1 MARRRRKRDVGLS
14 RPSEAPSQGVMEQ
27 FMSFARSRLGILTL
41 AIAVPTAAYGVHS
54 MSKQEAQQFESIEI
68 EGVRFNFSEAWKP
81 ILSRMRINKGQL
93 EGVLKSHMEKLK
105 DYIDMPKGF
114 SVDVIPGDGG
124 GDVTLQLEYDKNKM
138 RADRTL
144 EITSITAA
152 HELHLEPR
160 LLRSSS
166 ALHEMIHLARAE
178 AGTFVAH
185 HGFEEGLAEYGEM
198 KAYPRSGNRPDLFL
212 FLDHFPELEN
222 IPLENPVFGFRE
234 FSGQKESRLQGIIP
248 LKHELRRRAWA
259 RFLDDPGHVE
269 RQGFVKQLQ
278 TAQNNTPKPVW
289 TIADVLEVGNQIDPA
304 FEDWFEG
311 EPVFKTATEM
321 RVARVLVEKNILH
334 FLTFDFKKMSKVNPV
349 DPDLFE
355 IKPFRESMEV
365 NVKLRGGKELEFTIQ
380 ARPDGILQKMDLVPT
395 LRQLGSTMSDITG
408 IEVQFVSGEP
418 IPIKILQA
426 HK

>member
-1 MARRRRKRDVGLS
+1 MR
-14 RPSEAPSQGVMEQ
+14 
-27 FMSFARSRLGILTL
+27 FARSRLGMLTL

-68 EGVRFNFSEAWKP
+68 EGVRFNFSESWKP
-81 ILSRMRINKGQL
+81 IFSRMKISKSQL
-93 EGVLKSHMEKLK
+93 EGILRLHMEKLK
-105 DYIDMPKGF
+105 GYIDMPKGF

-124 GDVTLQLEYDKNKM
+124 GDVTLDLEYDLGKVE
-138 RADRTL
+138 ADRTL

-198 KAYPRSGNRPDLFL
+198 KAYPRSGNKPDLFL

-222 IPLENPVFGFRE
+222 IALENPVFGFRE
-234 FSGQKESRLQGIIP
+234 FSGQKESRLQGVIQ

-259 RFLDDPGHVE
+259 RFLDDPEHVE

-278 TAQNNTPKPVW
+278 TAQKTTPKAVW
-289 TIADVLEVGNQIDPA
+289 TITDVLEVGNQIDPA
-304 FEDWFEG
+304 FGDWFES

-334 FLTFDFKKMSKVNPV
+334 FLTFDFKKMPKANSV

-355 IKPFRESMEV
+355 IKPFREGMEV
-365 NVKLRGGKELEFTIQ
+365 NVKLRGDKELKFTIQ
-380 ARPDGILQKMDLVPT
+380 TRPGGLLQKMDLTPT
-395 LRQLGSTMSDITG
+395 LRQLGSTLDDVIG
-408 IEVQFVSGEP
+408 IDVQFVSGEP
-418 IPIKILQA
+418 IPIKTLQA